1 MNKFC
6 LICTFLCV
14 QFLTKSFAQNFREGD
29 SLFRARQYDTSL
41 LAYEKAYF
49 EITEFPDSSWSSEA
63 IQNAQ
68 NACILRKIYCLKAI
82 GKFDQASKIA
92 LRFDLN
98 KLPDSSQYVLR
109 NEMIVCYFLA
119 GSYEDVISQI
129 EQLQFFVN
137 DSTLKYQSDIWKIMA
152 LTHLKRYTEAKKC
165 FEGYVLR
172 RKLTIDVDSVFSF
185 ANKNRFKNVK
195 KAEALATFLP
205 GVGMMYVGNTTE
217 GLISLGLQLGTLG
230 FAGYSFWKGYYL
242 SGFLTGFGLFQSFY
256 FGGIRRTELL
266 ANMRNQYLADDNAQQ
281 ITNVLMKL
289 EQ

>member
-6 LICTFLCV
+6 LICIFLCV
-14 QFLTKSFAQNFREGD
+14 QFLTKSHAQNFREGD
-29 SLFRARQYDTSL
+29 SLFRAAQHDASL
-41 LAYEKAYF
+41 LAYERAYY
-49 EITEFPDSSWSSEA
+49 EITEFPDSSLSAEA

-68 NACILRKIYCLKAI
+68 NACLLRKVYCLKAI
-82 GKFDQASKIA
+82 GKFEEASKIA

-109 NEMIVCYFLA
+109 NEVIVCYFLS
-119 GSYEDVISQI
+119 GSYEDAISQI
-129 EQLQFFVN
+129 EQLQFFVK

-152 LTHLKRYTEAKKC
+152 LTHLRRYAEAKQC
-165 FEGYVLR
+165 FNGYVLR
-172 RKLTIDVDSVFSF
+172 RKRSVNVDSVFAF
-185 ANKNRFKNVK
+185 ADKNRFKNVK

-266 ANMRNQYLADDNAQQ
+266 ANKKNQYLADDNARQ
-281 ITNVLMKL
+281 ITNVLLKL